1 MLVGG
6 ERVSTGLAVSE
17 VVAVVGD
24 RLPGAE
30 ETIRVQGRVEVVE
43 GADPD
48 RL

>member
-6 ERVSTGLAVSE
+6 ERVRAGLAVAE

-24 RLPGAE
+24 RLPGTE
-30 ETIRVQGRVEVVE
+30 ETVRVQGRVQVVE
-43 GADPD
+43 GTNSD